1 MSGEDI
7 TKQVIHAY
15 YKVYNTL
22 GHGFLENVYKDAL
35 KIELTRLKIKVVP
48 DAEIK
53 VFYEKE
59 EVGTYTVDFLVDN
72 AVLVM
77 IRAEDAIR
85 VEDEAL
91 LRNCL
96 KATIIESGLLL
107 NFGIKAQFK
116 RKHFQSELK
125 KNTLKTGGEAAGV

>member
-1 MSGEDI
+1 MSSEDV
-7 TKQVIHAY
+7 TKQIIHAY

-22 GHGFLENVYKDAL
+22 GHGFLGDVYKNAL
-35 KIELTRLKIKVVP
+35 KIELTRLKMEAIP

-85 VEDEAL
+85 KEDEAKL
-91 LRNCL
+91 NHCL
-96 KATIIESGLLL
+96 KGTIIESGLLL

-116 RKHFQSELK
+116 RKHFQNELK
-125 KNTLKTGGEAAGV
+125 KNTLKAGG